1 MRFKISDISKLPK
14 HIQEQIVITNPRKK
28 SKYNSKIVE
37 YDGYKFHSVKECNRY
52 KELQLLVK
60 YNHITELKLQV
71 PFELIVNGNIV
82 EKYIADFTYIDD
94 KGNYIVED
102 CKGFRTS
109 DYKRKNKWMK
119 SVHGITIF
127 ES

>member
-14 HIQEQIVITNPRKK
+14 HIQEQIVVAKQCKK
-28 SKYNSKIVE
+28 SKYNSTIIE
-37 YDGYKFHSVKECNRY
+37 YDGVKFHSIKECNRY
-52 KELQLLVK
+52 KELQLLLK

-71 PFELIVNGNIV
+71 PFELIVNGKLI

-102 CKGFRTS
+102 TKGFRTR
-109 DYKRKNKWMK
+109 DYKRKKKWIK
-119 SVHGITIF
+119 NIYKI
-127 ES
+127 EILER